1 MLSHIG
7 DVLAIPFFFW
17 LIVYFYNLPDKTLT
31 EYILM
36 AFSVSGFVMDI
47 IFTWIYLTIRK

>member
-17 LIVYFYNLPDKTLT
+17 LIVYFYNIPDKTLT

-36 AFSVSGFVMDI
+36 VFSVAGFVMDI

>member
-36 AFSVSGFVMDI
+36 AFSVAGFVMDI